1 MQIELLFSNTGPARS
16 ENVSEPQIFIPILT
30 NAKKM
35 TVTNVYLT
43 YCPAEDNGF
52 DFSIIL

>member
-30 NAKKM
+30 NAIKM